1 MKFFALFAIASVS
14 AIKLEGPDW
23 EAIKSTNEDEWI
35 TVPPQDVKVADPDWG
50 HEVQRLGH
58 PDWLDK
64 SYRATHDI
72 LNAIPPIPDAEGRIA
87 VADS

>member
-14 AIKLEGPDW
+14 AIKLNDP
-23 EAIKSTNEDEWI
+23 EDEWI
-35 TVPPQDVKVADPDWG
+35 TVPPQDVKVSDPDWG

-58 PDWLDK
+58 ADWLDK

-72 LNAIPPIPDAEGRIA
+72 LNAIPAPPDAEGRIA

>member
-1 MKFFALFAIASVS
+1 MKFFALIAIASVS
-14 AIKLEGPDW
+14 AIKIAD
-23 EAIKSTNEDEWI
+23 DEWI
-35 TVPPQDVKVADPDWG
+35 TVPPQDVKMDDKDWG

-64 SYRATHDI
+64 SVRSTHDI
-72 LNAIPPIPDAEGRIA
+72 LNAIPKIPEAEGRIA